1 MLMTCFG
8 LFWSTR
14 IIFWILS
21 ATVLPFMYA
30 DSLFI
35 SDHRDHEGE
44 ARKAPSISI
53 KKTAPMDLIRVVFGA
68 VGELIPEK
76 TVTQKSTG
84 GTRFWH
90 RCSSNTFS
98 PVFMFLFH
106 LCHIV
111 QSIRNFFLEGLPFMF
126 LQNSLTIASFSYNFA
141 TFLQVFSLRFLHHF
155 VTFSDISWP
164 LFLHF
169 LLLAFSFDVLGL

>member
-1 MLMTCFG
+1 
-8 LFWSTR
+8 
-14 IIFWILS
+14 
-21 ATVLPFMYA
+21 
-30 DSLFI
+30 
-35 SDHRDHEGE
+35 
-44 ARKAPSISI
+44 
-53 KKTAPMDLIRVVFGA
+53 
-68 VGELIPEK
+68 
-76 TVTQKSTG
+76 VTQKSTG